1 MEDVEVKFNPR
12 AAKKYAKEKGIQ
24 LPKKASDG
32 VLAEIIREWIDE
44 NTGEEPYQCEHC
56 EENVCDDDVIC
67 WFCGADVSE
76 VADDDSAIGE
86 SGEPTKAAAPES
98 GGAEGDEPEEPED
111 AEGEDDEPKKEAEG
125 DTEEE
130 EKKPAKDKKELAK
143 PKRRE
148 VAPLKNL
155 EEYTTKIRKLNYSQ
169 GEAAWRIGHYLLQI
183 KEGEVF
189 REGGYDSLADY
200 VTAEL
205 SYTWQAARNYMRYAQ
220 LVDKEHAAMLGVY
233 KLEVLSR
240 TPEESR
246 DKVLKAA
253 LPEDAGGKGM
263 SCRQLEEVLK
273 KEKAKAKKK
282 HGKVKGDGR
291 GRKPEPNKH
300 IRLHDLIERGE
311 ELKVPV
317 EDGVGSMLIPDSRC
331 VVEVKVLKKSVKV
344 AFFLAE
350 DEE

>member
-1 MEDVEVKFNPR
+1 MVV
-12 AAKKYAKEKGIQ
+12 
-24 LPKKASDG
+24 
-32 VLAEIIREWIDE
+32 
-44 NTGEEPYQCEHC
+44 
-56 EENVCDDDVIC
+56 EENVPPG
-67 WFCGADVSE
+67 FKS
-76 VADDDSAIGE
+76 
-86 SGEPTKAAAPES
+86 K
-98 GGAEGDEPEEPED
+98 DE
-111 AEGEDDEPKKEAEG
+111 
-125 DTEEE
+125 TH
-130 EKKPAKDKKELAK
+130 
-143 PKRRE
+143 
-148 VAPLKNL
+148 
-155 EEYTTKIRKLNYSQ
+155 
-169 GEAAWRIGHYLLQI
+169 EAAWRIGHYLLQI

-273 KEKAKAKKK
+273 KEKTKAKKK

-331 VVEVKVLKKSVKV
+331 VVEVKVLKKSVKI

-350 DEE
+350 DDED